1 MELVRY
7 DAMCRAISE
16 CHSVDEVQDLHNKAL
31 ALELYAR
38 QAKNTDAERKAC
50 EVRLRAERRAGDLYA
65 DMERTPSDKRNADG
79 IGGKSGKE
87 IDTRNDCGNQ
97 SEYRAALDR
106 TGVSERTAQR
116 WQQLASVDDRVFEEA
131 LRAPEKP
138 STNAILKKSSA
149 PAQKMNL
156 DSLWIWG
163 RARDFERERFREKLV
178 DELLDGMTDTMRAD
192 MERIAPI
199 MADFFNELAEA
210 VSYERA

>member
-65 DMERTPSDKRNADG
+65 DMQRTPQTE
-79 IGGKSGKE
+79 SGAMNGRAKE
-87 IDTRNDCGNQ
+87 GPATVAAP

-163 RARDFERERFREKLV
+163 RARDFERERFREKSV

>member
-65 DMERTPSDKRNADG
+65 DMERSPTANGGDVKSESARSDCAP
-79 IGGKSGKE
+79 I
-87 IDTRNDCGNQ
+87 

-116 WQQLASVDDRVFEEA
+116 WQQLASVDERVFEEA

-163 RARDFERERFREKLV
+163 RARDFERERFREKSIN
-178 DELLDGMTDTMRAD
+178 ELLEGMTDTMRAD

>member
-65 DMERTPSDKRNADG
+65 DMERTPHRLNGRDE
-79 IGGKSGKE
+79 SGAVQA
-87 IDTRNDCGNQ
+87 RSDCGTEP

>member
-16 CHSVDEVQDLHNKAL
+16 CHSVDEIQDLHNKAL

-65 DMERTPSDKRNADG
+65 EMQRTPREELNA
-79 IGGKSGKE
+79 GGKNQHE
-87 IDTRNDCGNQ
+87 VTRNDCGQPQQ

-116 WQQLASVDDRVFEEA
+116 WQQLASVDERVFEEA

-163 RARDFERERFREKLV
+163 RARDFERERFREKSIN
-178 DELLDGMTDTMRAD
+178 ELLDGMTDTMRAD